1 MQKEILSE
9 IKELRTALTQVLG
22 ISDLPPDQQ
31 FLKEALNKAAKEFQK
46 LNIERGQWVA
56 DHSIG
61 KYIKNAGYGAGAF
74 IRQEFGF
81 SNYFK
86 RGQTYYYSK
95 KDLISLGKELKERNV
110 DLGRYMEFIEDRTKF
125 KKYLSEAAQNNKG
138 KLKNKSYKL
147 PTEVNNITTSPPP
160 MPEASVIRED
170 IKRLKE
176 EFFQYKLSDYIDIY
190 RDNYAMTK
198 FIYHFEKYLEPG
210 LKRRCKKWCDDF
222 NYANHALEEVTKKKE
237 KFIPVKDEDMIQ
249 L

>member
-56 DHSIG
+56 DHSVG
-61 KYIKNAGYGAGAF
+61 KYIKNAGYRAGAF

-86 RGQTYYYSK
+86 RGQTYYYNK

-125 KKYLSEAAQNNKG
+125 KKYVSEAAQNNKG

-147 PTEVNNITTSPPP
+147 PADVNNITTSPPP
-160 MPEASVIRED
+160 MPEVNVIRED

-190 RDNYAMTK
+190 KDNYAMTK

>member
-56 DHSIG
+56 DHSVG
-61 KYIKNAGYGAGAF
+61 KYIKNAGYRAGAF

-125 KKYLSEAAQNNKG
+125 KKYVSEAAQNNKG

-147 PTEVNNITTSPPP
+147 PADVNNITTSPPP
-160 MPEASVIRED
+160 MPGASVIRED

-190 RDNYAMTK
+190 KDNYAMTK

-237 KFIPVKDEDMIQ
+237 KFVPVKDEDMIQ